1 MVPYSRVLAPP
12 CRKCHR
18 SAPSLAALRVRDLP
32 TAGWSLQA
40 ADAAAVLFVMTASDT
55 LPVLDHG
62 ALPARGDVRIPVAA
76 ISSDDASLL
85 ALGAAV
91 ELVFSDGVGC
101 DPVTPPPMP
110 DTMSPA
116 WLQPPPK
123 ETPVKRPYRK
133 ESCLLVASTAV
144 PEGALGSA
152 APAGAKR
159 ASQQAATPPPPPPL
173 STAPRSPGDNTRTV
187 VLP

>member
-133 ESCLLVASTAV
+133 ESLLVASTAV